1 MQVGDIV
8 DGRYRLLDVLGEG
21 AAGKVFR
28 CEDLGRGN
36 KFVALKLLH
45 AKDPRWENFFRKE
58 FEILSRLH
66 HPNLVRVFDFAPA
79 PDDGSWYFT
88 QELVVG
94 KPLLDSLA
102 GKKIDEVLALF
113 VEICRALEFIH
124 GHGVLH
130 RDLKPANI
138 LVQTHAEPG
147 ERVRVLDF
155 GLWRELDPTPQKGA
169 RWAGTPPY
177 LASEVLRG
185 FGHSITADLYAVGV
199 TLFQVVTRKLPHGRG
214 TPQELLAARKTQP
227 PTLQQLG
234 YGNRTLSDLVQ
245 RLLEEEPSRRPQS
258 AAEVAASLSA
268 LIPNQAIAMPVALG
282 RARLVGRDAEQQ
294 TVTQAVERAKVG
306 GAGAPRLIVVDGK
319 DGVGKSRFVAELKAT
334 TQLSGARAAIGTCI
348 EDGRWAYRP
357 VADLL
362 RALAPNPR
370 NPQLSDNERQVI
382 ERLCPELVDVRGQGA
397 ARPPL
402 DERSGGSRSEQVRF
416 QQAAAQLFASLV
428 PAGQA
433 LVLIVEDVC
442 FCDPASAALLAQV
455 IRRGRESSERAGDG
469 LDGGLLVVVT
479 LDSTQGPV
487 PQAVLEA
494 AGRDV
499 VQVTLAGLKRD
510 DVRKLVAA
518 LLGVPTAEQVPEAF
532 AELMLSHSGGNPL
545 LVEEVLALMIQR
557 GDLKRGDAGWALD
570 EFKGAVVNIPST
582 AVMEQRIARLPDVER
597 RTLRALAVFNRP
609 AGPKLLA
616 AVARVEVDQVRRALA
631 TVEAQGLIRVVDTED
646 GRPRVVFRHPNIRE
660 VLLAGL
666 RAERTLPEWHA
677 VCARVLEER
686 ALEFGDGDLAA
697 VAETLAVHL
706 ERANDPRRALRFF
719 LLAVDHALSQF
730 AFDDAIALARR
741 AARLAA
747 ADGVDFDDVVGA
759 DLAEGKALFLAGQ
772 IRESRAFLEAA
783 IARPDVARAPA
794 SAELYVWLARACRQL
809 GAFENGLAHVE
820 RALATTGLAPGAPTA
835 RLLVARADLLVQT
848 QPRQADKDAARALTL
863 LGKRPALDDELAA
876 LAVRGAACLEL
887 GRFDEAVAAA
897 RRRVTLCQTAGR
909 KLDEIPALR
918 ALAES
923 TAAEGDR
930 LGAREHLNAALK
942 LARQAGHRFEEALLQ
957 KAFGDQLYVSGA
969 SSEAIARYQNAATLS
984 ADLGQALAR
993 AESLKSIG
1001 RCYIARGDYDR
1012 AIDHLR
1018 AAVEFFDRSGSDD
1031 DAVRARAALVQALLT
1046 KNAFPE
1052 AEAVLLGAR
1061 SRLKKT
1067 ALPRAVGDFEQ
1078 AQGQLAMQRG
1088 ELPAARASFVRAIVA
1103 WRAVRDRFA
1112 LGDALIGLGQLLLRS
1127 SAPRRALRVARRAE
1141 WIFTDLDARA
1151 QLKRLQPLLNAA
1163 RGLAAQSKP
1172 SPSPG
1177 ARSTPRTGQR
1187 R

>member
-28 CEDLGRGN
+28 CEDLGSGH

-79 PDDGSWYFT
+79 PDLGSWYFT

-94 KPLLDSLA
+94 KPLLDTLA

-138 LVQTHAEPG
+138 LVQSHADPG

-234 YGNRTLSDLVQ
+234 YGNRALSDIVQ

-258 AAEVAASLSA
+258 AAEVAAALSA
-268 LIPNQAIAMPVALG
+268 LIPNQAVAMPIALG

-294 TVTQAVERAKVG
+294 QLAQLVDRARAG
-306 GAGAPRLIVVDGK
+306 GDGAPRLVIIEGK

-334 TQLSGARAAIGTCI
+334 TQLAGSRAAIGTCP

-357 VADLL
+357 IADFV
-362 RALAPNPR
+362 RALAPSPTNPH
-370 NPQLSDNERQVI
+370 LSDGERQAI
-382 ERLCPELVDVRGQGA
+382 ERLCPELADARVGAEDRDASRGEQA
-397 ARPPL
+397 SFQ
-402 DERSGGSRSEQVRF
+402 RS
-416 QQAAAQLFASLV
+416 AAQLLAGLV
-428 PAGQA
+428 SGGQA

-442 FCDPASAALLAQV
+442 FCDPPSAALLAQT
-455 IRRGRESSERAGDG
+455 IRRGRELR
-469 LDGGLLVVVT
+469 DGGLLVVVT
-479 LDSTQGPV
+479 LDTAHGPV
-487 PQAVLEA
+487 PPALLEA

-499 VQVTLAGLKRD
+499 ARVTLEGLKRD
-510 DVRKLVAA
+510 DVRKLVSA
-518 LLGVPTAEQVPEAF
+518 LLGVPSADQVPEPF
-532 AELMLSHSGGNPL
+532 AELILSHSGGNPL
-545 LVEEVLALMIQR
+545 LIEEVLALMIQR

-570 EFKGAVVNIPST
+570 EFKGAVQIPST
-582 AVMEQRIARLPDVER
+582 TVLEQRVGRLGDAER

-616 AVARVEVDQVRRALA
+616 AVARIDVDQVRRALS
-631 TVEAQGLIRVVDTED
+631 TVEAQGMIRVVDAED

-666 RAERTLPEWHA
+666 RAESALTEWHG

-686 ALEFGDGDLAA
+686 ALENGGGLDV

-706 ERANDPRRALRFF
+706 ERADEPARALQFF
-719 LLAVDHALSQF
+719 LRAVEHALGQF
-730 AFDDAIALARR
+730 DFDDAIALARR
-741 AARLAA
+741 AVRVAA
-747 ADGVDFDDVVGA
+747 SAPVAFDDVVAA
-759 DLAEGKALFLAGQ
+759 DVAEGKALFLAGQ
-772 IRESRAFLEAA
+772 IREARAFLEAA
-783 IARPDVARAPA
+783 IGRPDAARGAGFA
-794 SAELYVWLARACRQL
+794 GLHVWLARACRQL
-809 GAFENGLAHVE
+809 GAFEPGLAHVE
-820 RALATTGLAPGAPTA
+820 RALATTALPGGPPTA
-835 RLLVARADLLVQT
+835 RVLIARAELLLHM
-848 QPRQADKDAARALTL
+848 QPRQADRDADRALSL
-863 LGKRPALDDELAA
+863 LGRKPALDDELSA
-876 LAVRGAACLEL
+876 LAVKGAACLAL
-887 GRFDEAVAAA
+887 GRFADAATAA
-897 RRRVTLCQTAGR
+897 RRRVTLCHSALR

-918 ALAES
+918 ALAEATS
-923 TAAEGDR
+923 AGGDR

-942 LARQAGHRFEEALLQ
+942 LARQYGHRFEEALLQ
-957 KAFGDQLYVSGA
+957 KIFGDELFISGA
-969 SSEAIARYQNAATLS
+969 TAEAIARYQNAATLS
-984 ADLGQALAR
+984 ADLGQTLAR

-1001 RCYIARGDYDR
+1001 RCYVARGDYDR

-1018 AAVEFFDRSGSDD
+1018 AAVESFDRAGSDD

-1046 KNAFPE
+1046 KSAVPE
-1052 AEAVLLGAR
+1052 AELVLLGAR
-1061 SRLKKT
+1061 SRLKRN
-1067 ALPRAVGDFEQ
+1067 ALSRTVGEFEQ
-1078 AQGQLAMQRG
+1078 ADAQLAMQKG
-1088 ELPAARASFVRAIVA
+1088 DLKAARAAFCRAIVA
-1103 WRAVRDRFA
+1103 WRKARDRFA

-1127 SAPRRALRVARRAE
+1127 SAPRRALRIARRAE
-1141 WIFTDLDARA
+1141 TLFTDLDARA

-1163 RGLAAQSKP
+1163 RGLAAQSRPAPAPRGRP
-1172 SPSPG
+1172 SMPPG
-1177 ARSTPRTGQR
+1177 PRR
-1187 R
+1187 

>member
-66 HPNLVRVFDFAPA
+66 HPNLVRVYDFAPA

-138 LVQTHAEPG
+138 LVQSHADPG

-214 TPQELLAARKTQP
+214 TPQELLAARKSQP

-258 AAEVAASLSA
+258 AAEVAAALSA

-282 RARLVGRDAEQQ
+282 RARLVGRDVEQQ
-294 TVTQAVERAKVG
+294 TVVQAVERAKAG
-306 GAGAPRLIVVDGK
+306 GEGAPRLIVIDGK

-357 VADLL
+357 IADLV
-362 RALAPNPR
+362 RALAPSPR
-370 NPQLSDNERQVI
+370 NPQLSEGERHVI
-382 ERLCPELVDVRGQGA
+382 ERLCPEVIDSRSDSRSE
-397 ARPPL
+397 ARPPP

-416 QQAAAQLFASLV
+416 QQSSAQLFASLV

-442 FCDPASAALLAQV
+442 FCDPSSSALLAQV
-455 IRRGRESSERAGDG
+455 IRRGRDVR
-469 LDGGLLVVVT
+469 DGGLLVVVT
-479 LDSTQGPV
+479 VDSTQGPV
-487 PQAVLEA
+487 PVSLVEA

-499 VQVTLAGLKRD
+499 VRVALEGLKRD

-518 LLGVPTAEQVPEAF
+518 LLGVPSAEQVPEPF

-570 EFKGAVVNIPST
+570 EFKSAVVNTPST
-582 AVMEQRIARLPDVER
+582 TVIEQRIARLPDAER

-616 AVARVEVDQVRRALA
+616 AVARLDVDQVRRALG
-631 TVEAQGLIRVVDTED
+631 TVEAQGMIRVVDTED

-666 RAERTLPEWHA
+666 RAERALPEWHG

-686 ALEFGDGDLAA
+686 ALENGDGDPAA

-706 ERANDPRRALRFF
+706 ERAEDPRRALRFF
-719 LLAVDHALSQF
+719 LLAVHHALSQF
-730 AFDDAIALARR
+730 AFDDALALARR
-741 AARLAA
+741 AARLAGGS
-747 ADGVDFDDVVGA
+747 DVDFEDVVAA
-759 DLAEGKALFLAGQ
+759 DLAQGKTLFLAGQ
-772 IRESRAFLEAA
+772 IRECRAFLEAA
-783 IARPDVARAPA
+783 IARPGLSRAA
-794 SAELYVWLARACRQL
+794 AAAELHVWLARACRQL
-809 GAFENGLAHVE
+809 GAFESGLAHVE
-820 RALATTGLAPGAPTA
+820 RALAAPDVAAGVSTA
-835 RLLVARADLLVQT
+835 RLLVARAELLLHT
-848 QPRQADKDAARALTL
+848 QPRQADKDADRALAM
-863 LGKRPALDDELAA
+863 LGKRPALDDEIST
-876 LAVRGAACLEL
+876 LAVKGAACLEL
-887 GRFDEAVAAA
+887 GRFADAAAAA
-897 RRRVTLCQTAGR
+897 RRRVTLCQAAGR
-909 KLDEIPALR
+909 KIDEIPAVR
-918 ALAES
+918 ALAEA
-923 TAAEGDR
+923 TAAEGDL

-942 LARQAGHRFEEALLQ
+942 LARQSGHRFEEALLQ

-969 SSEAIARYQNAATLS
+969 TSEAIARYQNAATLS

-993 AESLKSIG
+993 AESLKNIG
-1001 RCYIARGDYDR
+1001 RCYVARGDYDR

-1018 AAVEFFDRSGSDD
+1018 AAVESFDRAGSDD

-1046 KNAFPE
+1046 KNAIPE
-1052 AEAVLLGAR
+1052 AEVVLMGAR

-1067 ALPRAVGDFEQ
+1067 AMPRAVGEFEQ
-1078 AQGQLAMQRG
+1078 ADGQLAMQRG
-1088 ELPAARASFVRAIVA
+1088 ELPAARASFIRAIVA
-1103 WRAVRDRFA
+1103 WRKVRDRFA

-1163 RGLAAQSKP
+1163 KGLAAQ
-1172 SPSPG
+1172 
-1177 ARSTPRTGQR
+1177 ARSSSSRTAPTTPRGGPR

>member
-79 PDDGSWYFT
+79 PELGSWYFT

-214 TPQELLAARKTQP
+214 TPQELLAARKAQP

-234 YGNRTLSDLVQ
+234 YGNRALSDLLQ

-258 AAEVAASLSA
+258 AAEVAAALSA
-268 LIPNQAIAMPVALG
+268 LIPNQAIAMPIALG
-282 RARLVGRDAEQQ
+282 RARLVGRDSEQQ
-294 TVTQAVERAKVG
+294 LVAQFVERAKAG
-306 GAGAPRLIVVDGK
+306 GEGTPRLVIIEGK
-319 DGVGKSRFVAELKAT
+319 DGVGKSRFAAELKAS
-334 TQLSGARAAIGTCI
+334 TQLSGSRAAIGTCL

-357 VADLL
+357 IADLV
-362 RALAPNPR
+362 RALAPSPR
-370 NPQLSDNERQVI
+370 NPQLSDGERQVI
-382 ERLCPELVDVRGQGA
+382 ERLCPDLADASASSRA
-397 ARPPL
+397 P
-402 DERSGGSRSEQVRF
+402 DEQAGSRGEQVRF
-416 QQAAAQLFASLV
+416 QQTAAQLFAALV
-428 PAGQA
+428 PVGHA

-442 FCDPASAALLAQV
+442 FCDPSSAALLAQ
-455 IRRGRESSERAGDG
+455 ILRRAREVR
-469 LDGGLLVVVT
+469 DGGLLLVVT
-479 LDSTQGPV
+479 VDVTHGPV
-487 PQAVLEA
+487 PQVLLDA

-499 VQVTLAGLKRD
+499 ARVTLEGLKRD

-518 LLGVPTAEQVPEAF
+518 LLGVPAVDQVPEPF
-532 AELMLSHSGGNPL
+532 AELLLSHSGGNPL
-545 LVEEVLALMIQR
+545 LLEEVLALMIQR

-570 EFKGAVVNIPST
+570 EFKGAVVNTPST
-582 AVMEQRIARLPDVER
+582 SVIEQRLARLGDAER

-616 AVARVEVDQVRRALA
+616 AVARVELDQVRRALA
-631 TVEAQGLIRVVDTED
+631 TAETHGMIRVVDTED

-660 VLLAGL
+660 VLLNGL
-666 RAERTLPEWHA
+666 RSEGTLAEWHG

-686 ALEFGDGDLAA
+686 ASSAGGGGLAA
-697 VAETLAVHL
+697 VAETLAGHL
-706 ERANDPRRALRFF
+706 EHAAEPGRALRFF
-719 LLAVDHALSQF
+719 LMAVENALARFAFEDALS
-730 AFDDAIALARR
+730 LARR
-741 AARLAA
+741 AVRIAGS
-747 ADGVDFDDVVGA
+747 ADVPFDDVVAA

-772 IRESRAFLEAA
+772 IRESRMFLEAA
-783 IARPDVARAPA
+783 IARPDVARGAGF
-794 SAELYVWLARACRQL
+794 AELHVWLARACRDL
-809 GAFENGLAHVE
+809 GAFEPGLGHVE
-820 RALATTGLAPGAPTA
+820 RALAVPALPGGSASA
-835 RLLVARADLLVQT
+835 RLLLARAELLRHSH
-848 QPRQADKDAARALTL
+848 PRQADRDADKALAL
-863 LGKRPALDDELAA
+863 LGKRPALDDELSA
-876 LAVRGAACLEL
+876 LAVKGAACLAL
-887 GRFDEAVAAA
+887 GRFTDAANAA
-897 RRRVTLCQTAGR
+897 RRRVMLCQHAER
-909 KLDEIPALR
+909 KIDEIPALR
-918 ALAES
+918 ALAEATS
-923 TAAEGDR
+923 ADGDR
-930 LGAREHLNAALK
+930 LGAREHLNAALR
-942 LARQAGHRFEEALLQ
+942 LARQFGHRLEEALLQ
-957 KAFGDQLYVSGA
+957 KLMGDELFISGA
-969 SSEAIARYQNAATLS
+969 ASEAIARYQNAATLS

-993 AESLKSIG
+993 AESLKNIG
-1001 RCYIARGDYDR
+1001 RCYVARGDYDR

-1018 AAVEFFDRSGSDD
+1018 AAVESFDRGGSDD
-1031 DAVRARAALVQALLT
+1031 DAVRARTALVQALLT
-1046 KNAFPE
+1046 KNALPE
-1052 AEAVLLGAR
+1052 AETVLAGAR
-1061 SRLKKT
+1061 ARFKKNAMART
-1067 ALPRAVGDFEQ
+1067 VGELQQ
-1078 AQGQLAMQRG
+1078 AEGQLAMQRG
-1088 ELPAARASFVRAIVA
+1088 DLVAARGSFLRAVVA
-1103 WRAVRDRFA
+1103 WRKVRDRFA

-1127 SAPRRALRVARRAE
+1127 SVPRRALRIARRAE
-1141 WIFTDLDARA
+1141 TIFTDLDARA

-1163 RGLAAQSKP
+1163 RGLAAQARPP
-1172 SPSPG
+1172 SSASTGRGPPSPG
-1177 ARSTPRTGQR
+1177 PRR
-1187 R
+1187 